1 MKKNLFSLLLFFS
14 LFFPYPQALAGSHEL
29 QHYNWDPSIS
39 GGDCGI
45 CHQRVDAF
53 LKADYADG
61 EEICQSC
68 HTPTGVAHDKAIS
81 GNSHPVMVN
90 ATSGGNRIPTY
101 GNVTAGEYN
110 NQPFSRLKGGFKI
123 TCATCHN
130 TMQKPEGPART
141 WEYTT
146 TGDNITYALQ
156 NGGWPS
162 QNYLEPVVYRDVG
175 LWPGPTYSKS
185 RKSYVVDPSEYAF
198 NEISGFIRFKEP
210 QPSPTYIYVTLD
222 YPYLRA
228 SNDGNRLCSDCH
240 AVQAT
245 HRGVNCLTCH
255 QSHDTGNTEGIR
267 ENVRATD
274 LSARSVLFRN
284 ATGMKSFA
292 DGDAVYDGIC
302 EVCHTRTRYYRRD
315 GTGFANHSGGVSY
328 DKKDCSVCHTHKTG
342 FSTPAMIALTAADNG
357 STKNVAVG
365 TEVEITLVSNSD
377 GGYLW
382 YVTGQDQSMVKLM
395 GTATVPGQIIGAPAT
410 QKFFFATLAPGNT
423 TLTLLEYR
431 PLEGPEQ
438 AVDSFSV
445 NLNISQ

>member
-245 HRGVNCLTCH
+245 HKGANCLACH
-255 QSHDTGNTEGIR
+255 QSHDTGNAGGIR

-274 LSARSVLFRN
+274 LTMRAVLFRN
-284 ATGMKSFA
+284 TTGMKSFA
-292 DGDAVYDGIC
+292 DGDTAYDGIC
-302 EVCHTRTRYYRRD
+302 EVCHTSTRYYRRD
-315 GTGFANHSGGVSY
+315 GTGFANHSGGVCY
-328 DKKDCSVCHTHKTG
+328 DRKDCSVCHSHKTG
-342 FSTPAMIALTAADNG
+342 FSTPSMIALTATDNG

-365 TEVEITLVSNSD
+365 TEIEITLVSNSD

-382 YVTGQDQSMVKLM
+382 YVTGQDQNMVKLM
-395 GTATVPGQIIGAPAT
+395 GQILPGQAPGAPAT
-410 QKFFFATLAPGNT
+410 QKFFFTTLAPGNT

-431 PLEGPEQ
+431 PWEGPGH
-438 AVDSFSV
+438 AIDSFTV
-445 NLNISQ
+445 NLSISQ